1 MLKRASFVEVNT
13 HSLRHNFNAVKNI
26 VPKDACVMAVVK
38 ANAYGAGALKASE
51 IFLQE
56 GANYLGVATLDE
68 ALELRSHFSQ
78 TPILILGYSPNANA
92 SMLIDN
98 DLSAMVFSLEQAEIF
113 SQMALKA
120 KKRLKVHLKID
131 TGMHRLGLEP
141 NFKSIET
148 IKKIRALKGLE
159 VEGIFTHLSNA
170 DANIKTHAKNQMKAF
185 NAFLEQLLD
194 QKIEFQYRHAYN
206 SAGILSLC
214 NGNENRLLNLY
225 RPGIMLYGF
234 YPSNEMKE
242 SSQTI
247 LKNVI
252 SLKARIVQIKRV
264 KKGEFIGYGEHF
276 YTNEETLVGVL
287 ALGYADGLVRALGN
301 RIQVAINNQLA
312 PLIGKV
318 CMDQCFVKLNNIE
331 AKEGDEVILFGDK
344 STKANDAS
352 EIATLLNT
360 IPYEVISTLS
370 KRLERVYVWNKIM

>member
-1 MLKRASFVEVNT
+1 MLKRASFVEVDT
-13 HSLRHNFNAVKNI
+13 ASLRHNFSAVKSI
-26 VPKDACVMAVVK
+26 VPKDAHIMAVVK
-38 ANAYGAGALKASE
+38 ANAYGAGAIKASE

-68 ALELRSHFSQ
+68 ALELRSHFSK
-78 TPILILGYSPNANA
+78 TPILILGYSPNSNA

-98 DLSAMVFSLEQAEIF
+98 DLSAMIFSLEQAEVF
-113 SQMALKA
+113 SQMALKSQ
-120 KKRLKVHLKID
+120 KRLKIHLKID

-141 NFKSIET
+141 NFKSIEI

-170 DANIKTHAKNQMKAF
+170 DAKIKTHAKNQMKAF

-234 YPSNEMKE
+234 YPSNGMKE
-242 SSQTI
+242 TCPTI
-247 LKNVI
+247 LKNII
-252 SLKARIVQIKRV
+252 SLKAQIVQIRSV

-287 ALGYADGLVRALGN
+287 ALGYADGLMRALGN

-318 CMDQCFVKLNNIE
+318 CMDQCFVKLNNIQ

-344 STKANDAS
+344 SAKANDAS
-352 EIATLLNT
+352 EIAALLDT
-360 IPYEVISTLS
+360 IPYETISTLS
-370 KRLERVYVWNKIM
+370 KRLERVYI

>member
-1 MLKRASFVEVNT
+1 MLKRASFVEVDT
-13 HSLRHNFNAVKNI
+13 ASLRHNFSAVKSI
-26 VPKDACVMAVVK
+26 VPKDAHIMAIVK
-38 ANAYGAGALKASE
+38 ANAYGAGAIKASE

-68 ALELRSHFSQ
+68 ALELRSHFSK
-78 TPILILGYSPNANA
+78 TPILILGYSPNSNA

-98 DLSAMVFSLEQAEIF
+98 DLSAMIFSLEQAEVF
-113 SQMALKA
+113 SQMALKSQ
-120 KKRLKVHLKID
+120 KRLKIHLKID

-141 NFKSIET
+141 NFKSIEI

-159 VEGIFTHLSNA
+159 IEGIFTHLSNA
-170 DANIKTHAKNQMKAF
+170 DAKIKTHAKNQIKAF

-234 YPSNEMKE
+234 YPSNGMKE
-242 SSQTI
+242 TCPTI
-247 LKNVI
+247 LKNVV
-252 SLKARIVQIKRV
+252 SLKAQIVQIRSV

-287 ALGYADGLVRALGN
+287 ALGYADGLMRALGN

-352 EIATLLNT
+352 EIAMLLNT
-360 IPYEVISTLS
+360 IPYETISTLS
-370 KRLERVYVWNKIM
+370 KRLERVYI

>member
-13 HSLRHNFNAVKNI
+13 HSLRHNFNAVKSI

-98 DLSAMVFSLEQAEIF
+98 DLSAMVFSLEQAEVF
-113 SQMALKA
+113 SQVALKSQ
-120 KKRLKVHLKID
+120 KRLKIHLKID

-141 NFKSIET
+141 TFKSIET

-214 NGNENRLLNLY
+214 NGNENRFLNLY

-318 CMDQCFVKLNNIE
+318 CMDQCFVKLNDIE

-344 STKANDAS
+344 SAKANDAS
-352 EIATLLNT
+352 EIAVLLNT
-360 IPYEVISTLS
+360 IPYETISTLS
-370 KRLERVYVWNKIM
+370 KRLERVYI

>member
-13 HSLRHNFNAVKNI
+13 ASLRHNFSTVKSI
-26 VPKDACVMAVVK
+26 VPKDAHIMAVVK
-38 ANAYGAGALKASE
+38 ANAYGAGVIKASE

-68 ALELRSHFSQ
+68 ALELRSHFSK

-98 DLSAMVFSLEQAEIF
+98 DLSAMIFSLEQAEVF
-113 SQMALKA
+113 SQMALKSQ
-120 KKRLKVHLKID
+120 KRLKIHLKID

-141 NFKSIET
+141 NFKSIEI

-170 DANIKTHAKNQMKAF
+170 DAKIKTHAKNQMKAF

-214 NGNENRLLNLY
+214 NGNENRFLNLY

-234 YPSNEMKE
+234 YPSDGMKE
-242 SSQTI
+242 TCPTI

-252 SLKARIVQIKRV
+252 SLKAQIVQIRSV

-287 ALGYADGLVRALGN
+287 ALGYADGLMRALGN
-301 RIQVAINNQLA
+301 RIQVAINNQLT

-344 STKANDAS
+344 SAKANDAS
-352 EIATLLNT
+352 EIAALLNT
-360 IPYEVISTLS
+360 IPYETISTLS
-370 KRLERVYVWNKIM
+370 KRLERVYI

>member
-13 HSLRHNFNAVKNI
+13 ASLRHNFNAVKSI

-68 ALELRSHFSQ
+68 ALELRSHFSK
-78 TPILILGYSPNANA
+78 TPILILGYSPNTNA

-98 DLSAMVFSLEQAEIF
+98 DLSAMVFSLEQAEVF

-120 KKRLKVHLKID
+120 KKRLKIHLKID

-141 NFKSIET
+141 TFKSIET

-185 NAFLEQLLD
+185 NAFLEQLLN
-194 QKIEFQYRHAYN
+194 QKIEFKYRHAYN

-331 AKEGDEVILFGDK
+331 AKEGDEVILFGNK
-344 STKANDAS
+344 SAKANDAS

-360 IPYEVISTLS
+360 IPYETISTLS
-370 KRLERVYVWNKIM
+370 KRLERVYV

>member
-1 MLKRASFVEVNT
+1 MLKRASFVEVDT
-13 HSLRHNFNAVKNI
+13 ASLRHNFSTVKSI

-38 ANAYGAGALKASE
+38 ANAYGAGAIKASE

-68 ALELRSHFSQ
+68 ALELRSHFPK

-98 DLSAMVFSLEQAEIF
+98 DLSAMVFSLEQAEVF

-141 NFKSIET
+141 NFKSIEI

-170 DANIKTHAKNQMKAF
+170 DTKIKTHAKNQMKAF
-185 NAFLEQLLD
+185 NAFLEQLLE

-242 SSQTI
+242 SCPTI
-247 LKNVI
+247 LKNVV
-252 SLKARIVQIKRV
+252 SLKAQIVQIRSV

-301 RIQVAINNQLA
+301 RIQVAINNQSA

-318 CMDQCFVKLNNIE
+318 CMDQCFVKLNNIQ

-344 STKANDAS
+344 SAKANDAS
-352 EIATLLNT
+352 EIAALLNT
-360 IPYEVISTLS
+360 IAYETISTLS
-370 KRLERVYVWNKIM
+370 KRLERVYI

>member
-13 HSLRHNFNAVKNI
+13 ASLRHNFSAVKSI
-26 VPKDACVMAVVK
+26 VPKDAHIMAVVK
-38 ANAYGAGALKASE
+38 ANAYGAGATKASE

-68 ALELRSHFSQ
+68 ALELRSHFPK
-78 TPILILGYSPNANA
+78 TPILILGYSPNSNA

-98 DLSAMVFSLEQAEIF
+98 DLSTMVFSLEQAEVF
-113 SQMALKA
+113 SQMALKSQ
-120 KKRLKVHLKID
+120 KRLKIHLKID

-141 NFKSIET
+141 NFKSIEI

-170 DANIKTHAKNQMKAF
+170 DAKIKTHAKNQMKAF
-185 NAFLEQLLD
+185 NAFLEQLLE

-234 YPSNEMKE
+234 YPSNGMKE
-242 SSQTI
+242 SCPTI

-252 SLKARIVQIKRV
+252 SLKARIVQIRSV

-287 ALGYADGLVRALGN
+287 ALGYADGLARALGN

-318 CMDQCFVKLNNIE
+318 CMDQCFVKLNDIQ

-344 STKANDAS
+344 SAKANDAS

-360 IPYEVISTLS
+360 IAYETISTLS
-370 KRLERVYVWNKIM
+370 KRLERVYI

>member
-13 HSLRHNFNAVKNI
+13 ASLRHNFSAVKSI
-26 VPKDACVMAVVK
+26 VPKDAHIMAVVK
-38 ANAYGAGALKASE
+38 ANAYGAGAIKASE

-68 ALELRSHFSQ
+68 ALELRSHFSK
-78 TPILILGYSPNANA
+78 TPILILGYSPNSNA

-98 DLSAMVFSLEQAEIF
+98 DLSAMIFSLEQAEVF
-113 SQMALKA
+113 SQMALKSQ
-120 KKRLKVHLKID
+120 KRLKIHLKID

-141 NFKSIET
+141 NFKSIEI

-170 DANIKTHAKNQMKAF
+170 DDKIKTHAKNQMKTF

-234 YPSNEMKE
+234 YPSNGMKE
-242 SSQTI
+242 TCPTI

-252 SLKARIVQIKRV
+252 SLKAQIVQIRSV

-287 ALGYADGLVRALGN
+287 ALGYADGLMRALGN

-318 CMDQCFVKLNNIE
+318 CMDQCFVKLNNIQ

-344 STKANDAS
+344 SAKANDAS
-352 EIATLLNT
+352 EIAMLLNT
-360 IPYEVISTLS
+360 IPYETISTLS
-370 KRLERVYVWNKIM
+370 KRLERVYI

>member
-13 HSLRHNFNAVKNI
+13 ASLRHNFSAVKRI
-26 VPKDACVMAVVK
+26 VPKDAHIMAVVK
-38 ANAYGAGALKASE
+38 ANAYGVGAIKASE

-68 ALELRSHFSQ
+68 ALELRSHFSK

-98 DLSAMVFSLEQAEIF
+98 DLSAMIFSLEQAEVF
-113 SQMALKA
+113 SQMALKSQ
-120 KKRLKVHLKID
+120 KRLKIHLKID

-141 NFKSIET
+141 NFKSIEI

-170 DANIKTHAKNQMKAF
+170 DAKIKTHAKNQMKAF

-214 NGNENRLLNLY
+214 NGNENRFLNLY

-234 YPSNEMKE
+234 YPSNGMKE
-242 SSQTI
+242 TCPTI

-252 SLKARIVQIKRV
+252 SLKAQIVQIRSV

-287 ALGYADGLVRALGN
+287 ALGYADGLMRALGN

-344 STKANDAS
+344 SAKANDAS
-352 EIATLLNT
+352 EIAALLNT
-360 IPYEVISTLS
+360 IPYETISTLS
-370 KRLERVYVWNKIM
+370 KRLERVYI

>member
-1 MLKRASFVEVNT
+1 MLKRASFVEVDT
-13 HSLRHNFNAVKNI
+13 ASLRHNFSAVKSI
-26 VPKDACVMAVVK
+26 VPKDAHIMAVVK
-38 ANAYGAGALKASE
+38 ANAYGAGAIKASE

-68 ALELRSHFSQ
+68 ALELRSHFSK
-78 TPILILGYSPNANA
+78 TPILILGYSPNSNA

-98 DLSAMVFSLEQAEIF
+98 DLSAMIFSLEQAEVF
-113 SQMALKA
+113 SQMALKSQ
-120 KKRLKVHLKID
+120 KRLKIHLKID

-141 NFKSIET
+141 NFKSIEI

-170 DANIKTHAKNQMKAF
+170 DAKIKTHAKNQMKAF

-234 YPSNEMKE
+234 YPSSGMKE
-242 SSQTI
+242 SCSTI

-252 SLKARIVQIKRV
+252 SLKAQIVQIRSV

-287 ALGYADGLVRALGN
+287 ALGYADGLARALGN

-344 STKANDAS
+344 SAKANDAS

-360 IPYEVISTLS
+360 IPYETISTLS
-370 KRLERVYVWNKIM
+370 KRLERVYI

>member
-1 MLKRASFVEVNT
+1 MLKRASFVEVNSA
-13 HSLRHNFNAVKNI
+13 SLRHNFSAVKSI
-26 VPKDACVMAVVK
+26 VPKDAHIMAVVK
-38 ANAYGAGALKASE
+38 ANAYGAGAIKASE

-68 ALELRSHFSQ
+68 ALELRSHFSK
-78 TPILILGYSPNANA
+78 TPILILGYSPNTNA

-98 DLSAMVFSLEQAEIF
+98 DLSAMIFSLEQAEVF
-113 SQMALKA
+113 SQMALKSQ
-120 KKRLKVHLKID
+120 KRLKIHLKID

-141 NFKSIET
+141 NFKSIEI
-148 IKKIRALKGLE
+148 IKKIRTLKGLE
-159 VEGIFTHLSNA
+159 IEGIFTHLSNA
-170 DANIKTHAKNQMKAF
+170 DAKIKTHAKNQMKAF

-214 NGNENRLLNLY
+214 NGNENRFLNLY

-234 YPSNEMKE
+234 YPSNGMKE
-242 SSQTI
+242 TCPTI

-252 SLKARIVQIKRV
+252 SLKAQIVQIRSV

-344 STKANDAS
+344 SAKANDAS
-352 EIATLLNT
+352 EIAALLNT
-360 IPYEVISTLS
+360 IPYETISTLS
-370 KRLERVYVWNKIM
+370 KRLERVYI

>member
-13 HSLRHNFNAVKNI
+13 ASLRHNFNAVKNI

-68 ALELRSHFSQ
+68 ALELRSHFSK
-78 TPILILGYSPNANA
+78 TPILILGYSPNTNA
-92 SMLIDN
+92 SMLVDN
-98 DLSAMVFSLEQAEIF
+98 DLSAMVFSLEQAEVF
-113 SQMALKA
+113 SQMALKSQ
-120 KKRLKVHLKID
+120 KRLKIHLKID

-141 NFKSIET
+141 TFKSIET

-242 SSQTI
+242 SSRTI

-276 YTNEETLVGVL
+276 YTNEETLVGIL

-344 STKANDAS
+344 SAKANDAS

-370 KRLERVYVWNKIM
+370 KRLERVYV

>member
-13 HSLRHNFNAVKNI
+13 SSLRHNFGAVKSI
-26 VPKDACVMAVVK
+26 VPKGAHIMAVVK
-38 ANAYGAGALKASE
+38 ANAYGAGAIKASE

-68 ALELRSHFSQ
+68 ALELRSHFSK
-78 TPILILGYSPNANA
+78 TPILILGYSPNSNA

-98 DLSAMVFSLEQAEIF
+98 DLSAMIFSLEQAEVF
-113 SQMALKA
+113 SQMALKSQ
-120 KKRLKVHLKID
+120 KRLKIHLKID

-141 NFKSIET
+141 NFKSIEI

-170 DANIKTHAKNQMKAF
+170 DAKIKTHAKNQMKAF

-234 YPSNEMKE
+234 YPSNGMKE
-242 SSQTI
+242 TCPTI

-252 SLKARIVQIKRV
+252 SLKAQIVQIRSV

-287 ALGYADGLVRALGN
+287 ALGYADGLTRALGN

-318 CMDQCFVKLNNIE
+318 CMDQCFVKLNNIQ

-344 STKANDAS
+344 SAKANDAS
-352 EIATLLNT
+352 EIAALLNT
-360 IPYEVISTLS
+360 IPYETISTLS
-370 KRLERVYVWNKIM
+370 KRLERVYI

>member
-13 HSLRHNFNAVKNI
+13 ASLRHNFSAVKSI

-68 ALELRSHFSQ
+68 ALELRSHFSK
-78 TPILILGYSPNANA
+78 TPILILGYSPNTNA

-98 DLSAMVFSLEQAEIF
+98 DLSTMVFSLEQAEVF

-120 KKRLKVHLKID
+120 KKRLKIHLKID

-159 VEGIFTHLSNA
+159 IEGIFTHLSNA
-170 DANIKTHAKNQMKAF
+170 DAKIKTHAKNQMKAF
-185 NAFLEQLLD
+185 NAFLEQLLN

-252 SLKARIVQIKRV
+252 SLKARIVQIRSV
-264 KKGEFIGYGEHF
+264 KKGELIGYGEHF

-287 ALGYADGLVRALGN
+287 ALGYADGLARALGN
-301 RIQVAINNQLA
+301 RIQVAINNQSA

-344 STKANDAS
+344 SAKANDAS

-360 IPYEVISTLS
+360 IPYETISTLS
-370 KRLERVYVWNKIM
+370 KRLERVYI

>member
-1 MLKRASFVEVNT
+1 MLKRASFVEVDT
-13 HSLRHNFNAVKNI
+13 ASLRHNFSAVKSI

-38 ANAYGAGALKASE
+38 ANAYGAGAIKASE

-68 ALELRSHFSQ
+68 ALELRSHFPK

-113 SQMALKA
+113 SQMALKSQ
-120 KKRLKVHLKID
+120 KRLKVHIKID

-141 NFKSIET
+141 NFKSIEI

-159 VEGIFTHLSNA
+159 IEGIFTHLSNA
-170 DANIKTHAKNQMKAF
+170 DAKIKTHAKNQMKAF

-234 YPSNEMKE
+234 YPSNGMKE
-242 SSQTI
+242 TCPTI
-247 LKNVI
+247 LKNVV
-252 SLKARIVQIKRV
+252 SLKAQIVQIRSV

-287 ALGYADGLVRALGN
+287 ALGYADGLARALGN
-301 RIQVAINNQLA
+301 RIQVAINNQST

-318 CMDQCFVKLNNIE
+318 CMDQCFVKLNNIQ

-344 STKANDAS
+344 SAKANDAS
-352 EIATLLNT
+352 EIAALLNT
-360 IPYEVISTLS
+360 IPYETISTLS
-370 KRLERVYVWNKIM
+370 KRLERVYI

>member
-13 HSLRHNFNAVKNI
+13 ASLRHNFSAVKSI
-26 VPKDACVMAVVK
+26 VPKDAHIMAVVK
-38 ANAYGAGALKASE
+38 ANAYGAGAIKASE

-56 GANYLGVATLDE
+56 GAHYLGVAALDE
-68 ALELRSHFSQ
+68 ALELHSHFPK
-78 TPILILGYSPNANA
+78 TPILILGYSPNSNA
-92 SMLIDN
+92 PMLIDN
-98 DLSAMVFSLEQAEIF
+98 DLSAMIFSLEQAEVF
-113 SQMALKA
+113 SQMALKSQ
-120 KKRLKVHLKID
+120 KRLKVHLKID

-141 NFKSIET
+141 NFKSIEI

-170 DANIKTHAKNQMKAF
+170 DAKIKTHAKNQMKAF
-185 NAFLEQLLD
+185 NAFLEQLLN

-234 YPSNEMKE
+234 YPSNGMKE
-242 SSQTI
+242 SCPTI

-252 SLKARIVQIKRV
+252 SLKAQIVQIRSV

-318 CMDQCFVKLNNIE
+318 CMDQCFVKLNNIQ

-344 STKANDAS
+344 STKANDANQ
-352 EIATLLNT
+352 IAALLNT
-360 IPYEVISTLS
+360 IPYETISTLS
-370 KRLERVYVWNKIM
+370 KRLERVYI

>member
-13 HSLRHNFNAVKNI
+13 ASLRHNFNAVKSI

-78 TPILILGYSPNANA
+78 TPILILGYSPNTNA

-98 DLSAMVFSLEQAEIF
+98 DLSAMVFSLEQAEVF
-113 SQMALKA
+113 SQMALKSQ
-120 KKRLKVHLKID
+120 KRLKVHLKID

-141 NFKSIET
+141 NFKSIE
-148 IKKIRALKGLE
+148 IVKKIRALKGLE

-214 NGNENRLLNLY
+214 NGNENRFLNLY

-252 SLKARIVQIKRV
+252 SLKAQIVQIRSV

-287 ALGYADGLVRALGN
+287 ALGYADGLMRALGN

-352 EIATLLNT
+352 EIAALLNT
-360 IPYEVISTLS
+360 IAYETISTLS
-370 KRLERVYVWNKIM
+370 KRLERVYI

>member
-1 MLKRASFVEVNT
+1 MLKRASFVEVDSA
-13 HSLRHNFNAVKNI
+13 SLRHNFSAVKSI
-26 VPKDACVMAVVK
+26 VPKDAHIMAVVK
-38 ANAYGAGALKASE
+38 ANAYGAGAIKASE

-56 GANYLGVATLDE
+56 GANYLGVAALDE
-68 ALELRSHFSQ
+68 ALELRSHFSK

-92 SMLIDN
+92 SMLVDN
-98 DLSAMVFSLEQAEIF
+98 DLSAMVFSLEQAEVF
-113 SQMALKA
+113 SQMALKSQ
-120 KKRLKVHLKID
+120 KRLKVHLKID

-141 NFKSIET
+141 NFKSIEI

-159 VEGIFTHLSNA
+159 IEGIFTHLSNA
-170 DANIKTHAKNQMKAF
+170 DAKIKTHAKNQMKTF

-214 NGNENRLLNLY
+214 NGNENRFLNLY

-242 SSQTI
+242 TCPTI

-252 SLKARIVQIKRV
+252 SLKAQIVQIRSV

-276 YTNEETLVGVL
+276 YTNEETLVGTL
-287 ALGYADGLVRALGN
+287 ALGYADGLVRDLGN

-318 CMDQCFVKLNNIE
+318 CMDQCFVKLNNIQ

-344 STKANDAS
+344 SAKANDAS

-360 IPYEVISTLS
+360 IPYETISTLS
-370 KRLERVYVWNKIM
+370 KRLERVYI

>member
-1 MLKRASFVEVNT
+1 MDTA
-13 HSLRHNFNAVKNI
+13 SLRHNFSVVKSI

-38 ANAYGAGALKASE
+38 ANAYGAGAIKASE

-56 GANYLGVATLDE
+56 GANYLGVAALDE
-68 ALELRSHFSQ
+68 ALELRSHFPK
-78 TPILILGYSPNANA
+78 TPILILGYSPNSNA

-120 KKRLKVHLKID
+120 KKRLKIHLKID

-141 NFKSIET
+141 NFKSIEI

-159 VEGIFTHLSNA
+159 IEGIFTHLSNA
-170 DANIKTHAKNQMKAF
+170 DAKIKTHAKNQMKAF

-242 SSQTI
+242 SCPTI

-252 SLKARIVQIKRV
+252 SLKARIVQIRSV

-287 ALGYADGLVRALGN
+287 ALGYADGLARALGN

-344 STKANDAS
+344 SAKANDAS
-352 EIATLLNT
+352 EIAALLNT
-360 IPYEVISTLS
+360 IAYETISTLS
-370 KRLERVYVWNKIM
+370 KRLERVYI

>member
-13 HSLRHNFNAVKNI
+13 ASLRHNFNAVKSI

-78 TPILILGYSPNANA
+78 TPILILGYSPNTNA

-98 DLSAMVFSLEQAEIF
+98 DLSAMVFSLEQAEVF
-113 SQMALKA
+113 SQVALKSQ
-120 KKRLKVHLKID
+120 KRLKIHLKID

-141 NFKSIET
+141 TFKSIET
-148 IKKIRALKGLE
+148 IKKIRTLKGLE

-252 SLKARIVQIKRV
+252 CLKARIVQIKRV

-287 ALGYADGLVRALGN
+287 ALGYADGLMRALGN

-318 CMDQCFVKLNNIE
+318 CMDQCFVKLNDIE

-344 STKANDAS
+344 SAKANDAN

-360 IPYEVISTLS
+360 IPYETISTLS
-370 KRLERVYVWNKIM
+370 KRLERVYI

>member
-13 HSLRHNFNAVKNI
+13 ASLRHNFSAVKSI
-26 VPKDACVMAVVK
+26 VPKDAHIMAVVK
-38 ANAYGAGALKASE
+38 ANAYGAGAIKASE

-68 ALELRSHFSQ
+68 ALELRSHFSK
-78 TPILILGYSPNANA
+78 TPILILGYSPNSNA

-98 DLSAMVFSLEQAEIF
+98 DLSAMIFSLEQAEVF
-113 SQMALKA
+113 SQMALKSQ
-120 KKRLKVHLKID
+120 KRLKIHLKID

-141 NFKSIET
+141 NSKSIEI

-159 VEGIFTHLSNA
+159 IEGIFTHLSNA
-170 DANIKTHAKNQMKAF
+170 DAKIKTHAKNQMKAF

-214 NGNENRLLNLY
+214 NGNENRFLNLY

-234 YPSNEMKE
+234 YPSNGMKE
-242 SSQTI
+242 TCPTI

-252 SLKARIVQIKRV
+252 SLKAQIVQIRSV

-287 ALGYADGLVRALGN
+287 ALGYADGLMRALGN

-318 CMDQCFVKLNNIE
+318 CMDQCFVKLNNIQ

-344 STKANDAS
+344 SAKANDAS
-352 EIATLLNT
+352 EIAALLNT
-360 IPYEVISTLS
+360 IAYETISTLS
-370 KRLERVYVWNKIM
+370 KRLERVYI

>member
-13 HSLRHNFNAVKNI
+13 ASLRHNFGAVKSI
-26 VPKDACVMAVVK
+26 VPKDANIMAVVK
-38 ANAYGAGALKASE
+38 ANAYGAGAIKASE

-68 ALELRSHFSQ
+68 ALELRSYFSK

-98 DLSAMVFSLEQAEIF
+98 DLSAMIFSLEQAEVF
-113 SQMALKA
+113 SQMALKSQ
-120 KKRLKVHLKID
+120 KRLKIHLKID

-141 NFKSIET
+141 NFKSIEI
-148 IKKIRALKGLE
+148 IKKIRTLKGLE
-159 VEGIFTHLSNA
+159 IEGIFTHLSNA
-170 DANIKTHAKNQMKAF
+170 DAKIKTHAKNQMKAF

-214 NGNENRLLNLY
+214 NGDENRLLNLY

-234 YPSNEMKE
+234 YPSNGMKE
-242 SSQTI
+242 SCPTI

-252 SLKARIVQIKRV
+252 SLKARIVQIRSV

-287 ALGYADGLVRALGN
+287 ALGYADGLMRALGN

-318 CMDQCFVKLNNIE
+318 CMDQCFVKLNNIQ
-331 AKEGDEVILFGDK
+331 AKEGDEAILFGDK
-344 STKANDAS
+344 SAKANDAS
-352 EIATLLNT
+352 EIAALLNT
-360 IPYEVISTLS
+360 IAYETISTLS
-370 KRLERVYVWNKIM
+370 KRLERVYI

>member
-13 HSLRHNFNAVKNI
+13 ASLRHNFSAVKSI
-26 VPKDACVMAVVK
+26 VPKDAHIMAVVK
-38 ANAYGAGALKASE
+38 ANAYGAGAIKASE

-68 ALELRSHFSQ
+68 ALELRSHFPKI
-78 TPILILGYSPNANA
+78 PILILGYSPNANA

-98 DLSAMVFSLEQAEIF
+98 DLSAMVFSLEQAEVF
-113 SQMALKA
+113 SQMALKSQ
-120 KKRLKVHLKID
+120 KRLKIHLKID

-141 NFKSIET
+141 NFKSIEI

-159 VEGIFTHLSNA
+159 IEGIFTHLSNA
-170 DANIKTHAKNQMKAF
+170 DAKIKTHAKNQMKAF

-264 KKGEFIGYGEHF
+264 KKGELIGYGEHF

-301 RIQVAINNQLA
+301 RIQVVINNQLA

-318 CMDQCFVKLNNIE
+318 CMDQCFVKLNDIQ

-344 STKANDAS
+344 SAKANDAS
-352 EIATLLNT
+352 EIAMLLNT
-360 IPYEVISTLS
+360 IPYETISTLS
-370 KRLERVYVWNKIM
+370 KRLERVYI

>member
-1 MLKRASFVEVNT
+1 MLKRASFVEVNSA
-13 HSLRHNFNAVKNI
+13 SLRHNFNAVKSI
-26 VPKDACVMAVVK
+26 VPKDAHIMAVVK
-38 ANAYGAGALKASE
+38 ANAYGAGAIKASE

-68 ALELRSHFSQ
+68 ALELRSRFSK
-78 TPILILGYSPNANA
+78 TPILILGYSPNSNA

-98 DLSAMVFSLEQAEIF
+98 DLSAMIFSLEQAEVF
-113 SQMALKA
+113 SQMALKSQ
-120 KKRLKVHLKID
+120 KRLKIHLKID

-141 NFKSIET
+141 NFKSIEI

-159 VEGIFTHLSNA
+159 IEGIFTHLSNA
-170 DANIKTHAKNQMKAF
+170 DAKIKTHAKNQMKAF
-185 NAFLEQLLD
+185 NAFLEQLLE

-214 NGNENRLLNLY
+214 NGNENRFLNLY

-242 SSQTI
+242 TCPTI

-252 SLKARIVQIKRV
+252 SLKAQIVQIRSV

-287 ALGYADGLVRALGN
+287 ALGYADGLMRALGN

-318 CMDQCFVKLNNIE
+318 CMDQCFVKLNNIQ

-344 STKANDAS
+344 SAKANDAS
-352 EIATLLNT
+352 EIAVLLNT
-360 IPYEVISTLS
+360 IPYETISTLS
-370 KRLERVYVWNKIM
+370 KRLERVYI

>member
-1 MLKRASFVEVNT
+1 MLKRASFVEVNSA
-13 HSLRHNFNAVKNI
+13 SLRHNFSTVKSI
-26 VPKDACVMAVVK
+26 VPKDAHIMAVVK
-38 ANAYGAGALKASE
+38 ANAYGAGAIKASE

-56 GANYLGVATLDE
+56 GANYLGVAALDE
-68 ALELRSHFSQ
+68 ALELRSHFPK

-98 DLSAMVFSLEQAEIF
+98 DLSAMVFSLEQAEVF

-120 KKRLKVHLKID
+120 KKRLKIHLKID

-141 NFKSIET
+141 NFKSIEI

-159 VEGIFTHLSNA
+159 IEGIFTHLSNA
-170 DANIKTHAKNQMKAF
+170 DAKIKTHAKNQMKAF

-287 ALGYADGLVRALGN
+287 ALGYADGLMRALGN

-318 CMDQCFVKLNNIE
+318 CMDQCFVKLNNIQ

-344 STKANDAS
+344 SAKANDAS

-360 IPYEVISTLS
+360 IAYETISTLS
-370 KRLERVYVWNKIM
+370 KRLERVYI

>member
-13 HSLRHNFNAVKNI
+13 ASLRHNFNAVKSI

-38 ANAYGAGALKASE
+38 ANAYGAGAIKASE

-68 ALELRSHFSQ
+68 ALELRSHFSK
-78 TPILILGYSPNANA
+78 TPILILGYSPNSNA

-98 DLSAMVFSLEQAEIF
+98 DLSAMIFSLEQAEVF
-113 SQMALKA
+113 SQMALKSQ
-120 KKRLKVHLKID
+120 KRLKIHLKID

-159 VEGIFTHLSNA
+159 IEGIFTHLSNA
-170 DANIKTHAKNQMKAF
+170 DAKIKTHAKNQMKAF

-234 YPSNEMKE
+234 YPSNGMKE
-242 SSQTI
+242 SCPTI

-252 SLKARIVQIKRV
+252 SLKAQIVQIRSV

-287 ALGYADGLVRALGN
+287 ALGYADGLMRALGN

-318 CMDQCFVKLNNIE
+318 CMDQCFVKLNNIQ

-344 STKANDAS
+344 SAKANDAS
-352 EIATLLNT
+352 EIAALLNT
-360 IPYEVISTLS
+360 IPYETISTLS
-370 KRLERVYVWNKIM
+370 KRLERVYI

>member
-13 HSLRHNFNAVKNI
+13 ASLRHNFSAVKSI
-26 VPKDACVMAVVK
+26 VPKDAHIMAVVK
-38 ANAYGAGALKASE
+38 ANAYGAGAIKASE

-68 ALELRSHFSQ
+68 ALELRSHFSK

-98 DLSAMVFSLEQAEIF
+98 DLSAMIFSLEQAEVF
-113 SQMALKA
+113 SQMALKSQ
-120 KKRLKVHLKID
+120 KRLKIHLKID

-141 NFKSIET
+141 NFKSIEI

-170 DANIKTHAKNQMKAF
+170 DAKIKTHAKNQMKAF

-234 YPSNEMKE
+234 YPSDGMKE
-242 SSQTI
+242 TCPTI

-252 SLKARIVQIKRV
+252 SLKAQIVQIRSV

-287 ALGYADGLVRALGN
+287 ALGYADGLMRALGN

-318 CMDQCFVKLNNIE
+318 CMDQCFVKLNNIN

-344 STKANDAS
+344 SDKANDAS
-352 EIATLLNT
+352 EIAALLNT
-360 IPYEVISTLS
+360 IPYETISTLS
-370 KRLERVYVWNKIM
+370 KRLERVYI

>member
-1 MLKRASFVEVNT
+1 MLKRASFVEVDT
-13 HSLRHNFNAVKNI
+13 ASLRHNFSAVKSI
-26 VPKDACVMAVVK
+26 VPKDAHIMAVVK
-38 ANAYGAGALKASE
+38 ANAYGAGAIKASE

-68 ALELRSHFSQ
+68 ALELRSRFSK
-78 TPILILGYSPNANA
+78 TPILILGYSPNSNA

-98 DLSAMVFSLEQAEIF
+98 DLSAMIFSLEQAEVF
-113 SQMALKA
+113 SQMALKSQ
-120 KKRLKVHLKID
+120 KRLKIHLKID

-141 NFKSIET
+141 NFKSIEI

-170 DANIKTHAKNQMKAF
+170 DAKIKTHAKNQMKAF
-185 NAFLEQLLD
+185 NAFLEQLLN

-234 YPSNEMKE
+234 YPSNGMKE
-242 SSQTI
+242 TCPTI

-252 SLKARIVQIKRV
+252 SLKAQIVQIRSV

-287 ALGYADGLVRALGN
+287 ALGYADGLMRALGN

-344 STKANDAS
+344 SAKANDAS
-352 EIATLLNT
+352 EIAALLNT
-360 IPYEVISTLS
+360 IPYETISTLS
-370 KRLERVYVWNKIM
+370 KRLERVYI

>member
-1 MLKRASFVEVNT
+1 MLKRASFVEVDT
-13 HSLRHNFNAVKNI
+13 ASLRHNFSAVKSI
-26 VPKDACVMAVVK
+26 VPKDAHIMAVVK
-38 ANAYGAGALKASE
+38 ANAYGAGAIKASE

-68 ALELRSHFSQ
+68 ALELRSHFSK
-78 TPILILGYSPNANA
+78 TPILILGYSPNSNA

-98 DLSAMVFSLEQAEIF
+98 DLSAMIFSLEQAEVF
-113 SQMALKA
+113 SQMALKSQ
-120 KKRLKVHLKID
+120 KRLKIHLKID

-141 NFKSIET
+141 NFKSIEI
-148 IKKIRALKGLE
+148 IKKIRTLKGLE
-159 VEGIFTHLSNA
+159 IEGIFTHLSNA
-170 DANIKTHAKNQMKAF
+170 DAKIKTHAKNQMKAF

-214 NGNENRLLNLY
+214 NGNENRFLNLY

-234 YPSNEMKE
+234 YPSNGMKE
-242 SSQTI
+242 TCPTI

-252 SLKARIVQIKRV
+252 SLKAQIVQIRSV

-287 ALGYADGLVRALGN
+287 ALGYADGLMRALGN

-318 CMDQCFVKLNNIE
+318 CMDQCFVKLNNIQ

-352 EIATLLNT
+352 EIAALLNT
-360 IPYEVISTLS
+360 IPYETISTLS
-370 KRLERVYVWNKIM
+370 KRLERVYI

>member
-13 HSLRHNFNAVKNI
+13 ASLRHNFNAVKSI

-38 ANAYGAGALKASE
+38 ANAYGAGAIKASE

-68 ALELRSHFSQ
+68 ALELRSHFPK
-78 TPILILGYSPNANA
+78 TPILILGYSPNTNA

-98 DLSAMVFSLEQAEIF
+98 DLSAMVFSLEQAEVF
-113 SQMALKA
+113 SQMALKSQ
-120 KKRLKVHLKID
+120 KRLKIHLKID

-159 VEGIFTHLSNA
+159 IEGIFTHLSNA
-170 DANIKTHAKNQMKAF
+170 DAKIKTHAKNQMKAF

-214 NGNENRLLNLY
+214 NGNENRFLNLY
-225 RPGIMLYGF
+225 RPGIVLYGF

-264 KKGEFIGYGEHF
+264 KKGELIGYGKHF

-287 ALGYADGLVRALGN
+287 ALGYADGLARALGN

-344 STKANDAS
+344 SAKANDAS

-360 IPYEVISTLS
+360 IPYETISTLS
-370 KRLERVYVWNKIM
+370 KRLERVYV

>member
-13 HSLRHNFNAVKNI
+13 ASLRHNFDAVKSI

-78 TPILILGYSPNANA
+78 TPILILGYSPNTNA

-98 DLSAMVFSLEQAEIF
+98 DLSAMVFSLEQAEVF
-113 SQMALKA
+113 SQVALKSQ
-120 KKRLKVHLKID
+120 KRLKIHLKID

-141 NFKSIET
+141 TFKSIET

-185 NAFLEQLLD
+185 NAFLEQLLN

-234 YPSNEMKE
+234 YPSNGMKE
-242 SSQTI
+242 SCPTI

-252 SLKARIVQIKRV
+252 SLKARIVQIRSV

-287 ALGYADGLVRALGN
+287 ALGYADGLMRALGN

-318 CMDQCFVKLNNIE
+318 CMDQCFVKLNDIE

-344 STKANDAS
+344 STKANDAN

-360 IPYEVISTLS
+360 IPYETISTLS
-370 KRLERVYVWNKIM
+370 KRLERVYV

>member
-13 HSLRHNFNAVKNI
+13 ASLRHNFSAVKSI

-38 ANAYGAGALKASE
+38 ANAYGAGAIKASE

-68 ALELRSHFSQ
+68 ALELRSHFSK

-98 DLSAMVFSLEQAEIF
+98 DLSAMVFSLEQAEVF
-113 SQMALKA
+113 SQMALKSQ
-120 KKRLKVHLKID
+120 KRLKVHLKID

-141 NFKSIET
+141 NFKSIEI

-159 VEGIFTHLSNA
+159 IEGIFTHLSNA
-170 DANIKTHAKNQMKAF
+170 DAKIKTHAKNQMKAF

-214 NGNENRLLNLY
+214 NGNENRFLNLY

-234 YPSNEMKE
+234 YPSNGMKE
-242 SSQTI
+242 TCPTI

-252 SLKARIVQIKRV
+252 SLKAQIVQIRSV

-287 ALGYADGLVRALGN
+287 ALGYADGLMRALGN

-318 CMDQCFVKLNNIE
+318 CMDQCFVKLNNIQ

-344 STKANDAS
+344 SAKANDAS
-352 EIATLLNT
+352 EIAALLNT
-360 IPYEVISTLS
+360 IAYETISTLS
-370 KRLERVYVWNKIM
+370 KRLERVYI

>member
-13 HSLRHNFNAVKNI
+13 ASLRHNFSAVKSI
-26 VPKDACVMAVVK
+26 VPKDAHIMAVVK
-38 ANAYGAGALKASE
+38 ANAYGAGAIKASE

-78 TPILILGYSPNANA
+78 TPILILGYSPNTNA
-92 SMLIDN
+92 SMLVDN
-98 DLSAMVFSLEQAEIF
+98 DLSAMVFSFEQAEVF

-159 VEGIFTHLSNA
+159 IEGIFTHLSNA
-170 DANIKTHAKNQMKAF
+170 DAKIKTHAKNQMKAF
-185 NAFLEQLLD
+185 NVFLEQLLD

-264 KKGEFIGYGEHF
+264 KKGEFIGYGKHF
-276 YTNEETLVGVL
+276 YANEETLVGVL

-318 CMDQCFVKLNNIE
+318 CMDQCFVKLNGIE

-344 STKANDAS
+344 SAKANDAS

-360 IPYEVISTLS
+360 IAYETISTLS
-370 KRLERVYVWNKIM
+370 KRLERVYI

>member
-1 MLKRASFVEVNT
+1 MLKRASFVEVDT
-13 HSLRHNFNAVKNI
+13 ASLRHNFSAVKSI

-38 ANAYGAGALKASE
+38 ANAYGAGAIKASE

-68 ALELRSHFSQ
+68 ALELRSHFPK

-98 DLSAMVFSLEQAEIF
+98 DLSAMVFSLEQAEVF
-113 SQMALKA
+113 SQMALKSQ
-120 KKRLKVHLKID
+120 KRLKVHLKID

-170 DANIKTHAKNQMKAF
+170 DAKIKTHAKNQMKAF

-252 SLKARIVQIKRV
+252 SLKAQIVQIRSV

-287 ALGYADGLVRALGN
+287 ALGYADGLMRALGN
-301 RIQVAINNQLA
+301 RIQVVINNQLA

-318 CMDQCFVKLNNIE
+318 CMDQCFVKLNNIQ

-344 STKANDAS
+344 SAKANDAS
-352 EIATLLNT
+352 EIAALLNT
-360 IPYEVISTLS
+360 IPYETISTLS
-370 KRLERVYVWNKIM
+370 KRLERVYI

>member
-13 HSLRHNFNAVKNI
+13 ASLRHNFSAVKSI
-26 VPKDACVMAVVK
+26 VSKDACVMAVVK
-38 ANAYGAGALKASE
+38 ANAYGAGAIKASE

-68 ALELRSHFSQ
+68 ALELRSHFPK

-98 DLSAMVFSLEQAEIF
+98 DLSAMIFSLEQAEVF
-113 SQMALKA
+113 SQMALKSQ
-120 KKRLKVHLKID
+120 KRLKVHIKID

-141 NFKSIET
+141 NFKSIEI

-170 DANIKTHAKNQMKAF
+170 DTKIKTHAKNQMKAF
-185 NAFLEQLLD
+185 NAFLEQLLE

-214 NGNENRLLNLY
+214 NGNENRFLNLY

-242 SSQTI
+242 SCPTI

-252 SLKARIVQIKRV
+252 SLKAQIVQIRSV

-276 YTNEETLVGVL
+276 YTNEETLVGTL
-287 ALGYADGLVRALGN
+287 ALGYADGLVRDLGN

-318 CMDQCFVKLNNIE
+318 CMDQCFVKLNNIQ

-344 STKANDAS
+344 SAKANDAS
-352 EIATLLNT
+352 EIAALLNT
-360 IPYEVISTLS
+360 IAYETISTLS
-370 KRLERVYVWNKIM
+370 KRLERVYI

>member
-13 HSLRHNFNAVKNI
+13 ASLRHNFSTVKSI
-26 VPKDACVMAVVK
+26 VPKDAHIMAVVK
-38 ANAYGAGALKASE
+38 ANAYGAGAIKASE

-68 ALELRSHFSQ
+68 ALELRSYFSK
-78 TPILILGYSPNANA
+78 TPILILGYSPNSNA

-98 DLSAMVFSLEQAEIF
+98 DLSAMVFSLEQAEVF
-113 SQMALKA
+113 SQMALKSQ
-120 KKRLKVHLKID
+120 KRLKIHLKID

-141 NFKSIET
+141 NFKSIEI

-159 VEGIFTHLSNA
+159 IEGIFTHLSNA
-170 DANIKTHAKNQMKAF
+170 DAKIKTHAKNQMKAF

-234 YPSNEMKE
+234 YPSNGMKK
-242 SSQTI
+242 SCPTI

-252 SLKARIVQIKRV
+252 SLKAQIVQIRSV

-318 CMDQCFVKLNNIE
+318 CMDQCFVKLNNIQ

-344 STKANDAS
+344 SAKANDAS
-352 EIATLLNT
+352 EIAALLNT
-360 IPYEVISTLS
+360 IAYETISTLS
-370 KRLERVYVWNKIM
+370 KRLERVYI

>member
-1 MLKRASFVEVNT
+1 MLKRASFVEVNSA
-13 HSLRHNFNAVKNI
+13 SLRHNFSAVKSI
-26 VPKDACVMAVVK
+26 VPKDAHIMAVVK
-38 ANAYGAGALKASE
+38 ANAYGAGAIKASE

-68 ALELRSHFSQ
+68 ALELRSHFSK
-78 TPILILGYSPNANA
+78 TPILILGYSPNSNA

-98 DLSAMVFSLEQAEIF
+98 DLSAMIFSLEQAEVF
-113 SQMALKA
+113 SQTALKSQ
-120 KKRLKVHLKID
+120 KRLKVHLKID

-170 DANIKTHAKNQMKAF
+170 DAKIKTHAKNQMKAF
-185 NAFLEQLLD
+185 NAFLEQLLN

-214 NGNENRLLNLY
+214 NGNENRFLNLY

-234 YPSNEMKE
+234 YPSNGMKE
-242 SSQTI
+242 TCPTI

-252 SLKARIVQIKRV
+252 SLKAQIVQIRSV

-287 ALGYADGLVRALGN
+287 ALGYADGLMRALGN

-352 EIATLLNT
+352 EIAALLNT
-360 IPYEVISTLS
+360 IPYETISTLS
-370 KRLERVYVWNKIM
+370 KRLERVYI

>member
-13 HSLRHNFNAVKNI
+13 ASLRHNFSAVKSI
-26 VPKDACVMAVVK
+26 VPKDAHIMAVVK
-38 ANAYGAGALKASE
+38 ANAYGVGAIKASE

-68 ALELRSHFSQ
+68 ALELRSYFSK

-98 DLSAMVFSLEQAEIF
+98 DLSAMIFSLEQAEVF
-113 SQMALKA
+113 SQMALKSQ
-120 KKRLKVHLKID
+120 KRLKIHLKID

-170 DANIKTHAKNQMKAF
+170 DAKIKTHAKNQMKAF
-185 NAFLEQLLD
+185 NAFLEQLLN

-214 NGNENRLLNLY
+214 NGNENRFLNLY

-234 YPSNEMKE
+234 YPSNGMKE
-242 SSQTI
+242 TCPTI

-252 SLKARIVQIKRV
+252 SLKAQIVQIRSV

-287 ALGYADGLVRALGN
+287 ALGYADGLMRALGN
-301 RIQVAINNQLA
+301 RIQVAINNQLT

-318 CMDQCFVKLNNIE
+318 CMDQCFVKLNNIQ

-344 STKANDAS
+344 SAKANDAS
-352 EIATLLNT
+352 EIAALLNT
-360 IPYEVISTLS
+360 IPYETISTLS
-370 KRLERVYVWNKIM
+370 KRLERVYI

>member
-1 MLKRASFVEVNT
+1 MLKRASFVEVNSA
-13 HSLRHNFNAVKNI
+13 SLRHNFSAVKSI
-26 VPKDACVMAVVK
+26 VPKDAHIMAVVK
-38 ANAYGAGALKASE
+38 ANAYGAGAIKASE

-56 GANYLGVATLDE
+56 GAHYLGVATLDE
-68 ALELRSHFSQ
+68 ALELRSHFSK

-98 DLSAMVFSLEQAEIF
+98 DLSAMIFSLEQAEVF
-113 SQMALKA
+113 SKMALKSQ
-120 KKRLKVHLKID
+120 KRLKIHLKID

-141 NFKSIET
+141 NFKSIEI

-159 VEGIFTHLSNA
+159 IEGIFTHLSNA
-170 DANIKTHAKNQMKAF
+170 DARIKTHAKNQMKAF
-185 NAFLEQLLD
+185 NAFLEQLLN

-234 YPSNEMKE
+234 YPSNGMKE
-242 SSQTI
+242 TCPTI

-252 SLKARIVQIKRV
+252 SLKAQIVQIRSV

-287 ALGYADGLVRALGN
+287 ALGYADGLMRALGN

-318 CMDQCFVKLNNIE
+318 CMDQCFVKLNNIQ

-344 STKANDAS
+344 SAKANDAS
-352 EIATLLNT
+352 EIAALLNT
-360 IPYEVISTLS
+360 IPYETISTLS
-370 KRLERVYVWNKIM
+370 KRLERVYI

>member
-1 MLKRASFVEVNT
+1 MLKRASFVEVNSA
-13 HSLRHNFNAVKNI
+13 SLRHNFSTVKSI
-26 VPKDACVMAVVK
+26 VPKDAHIMAVVK
-38 ANAYGAGALKASE
+38 ANAYGAGAIKASE

-68 ALELRSHFSQ
+68 ALELRSHFSK
-78 TPILILGYSPNANA
+78 TPILILGYSPNSNA

-98 DLSAMVFSLEQAEIF
+98 DLSAMIFSLEQAEVF
-113 SQMALKA
+113 SQMALKSQ
-120 KKRLKVHLKID
+120 KRLKIHLKID

-141 NFKSIET
+141 NFKSIEI

-170 DANIKTHAKNQMKAF
+170 DAKIKTHAKNQMKAF
-185 NAFLEQLLD
+185 NAFLEQLLN

-234 YPSNEMKE
+234 YPSNGMKE
-242 SSQTI
+242 TCPTI

-252 SLKARIVQIKRV
+252 SLKAQIVQIKSV

-287 ALGYADGLVRALGN
+287 ALGYADGLMRALGN

-318 CMDQCFVKLNNIE
+318 CMDQCFVKLNNIQ

-344 STKANDAS
+344 SAKANDAS
-352 EIATLLNT
+352 EIAALLNT
-360 IPYEVISTLS
+360 IAYETISTLS
-370 KRLERVYVWNKIM
+370 KRLERVYI